1 MEPGMTFKGGDR
13 VSRRDGGTFSNGNHV
28 VTVKAPSASLP
39 YAIWFEETDTWSS
52 ASSLQLVSSA
62 PMEDLF
68 PETPKVTRQ
77 SVLDEA
83 SKLINED
90 RASDYGDP
98 KVMHQLIGDFWSTY
112 LGLETKLTPDQVG
125 MMMALMKIARSTSS
139 PKFDTYVDL
148 AGYAA
153 LAGEMSIQG

>member
-1 MEPGMTFKGGDR
+1 M
-13 VSRRDGGTFSNGNHV
+13 GTEL
-28 VTVKAPSASLP
+28 K
-39 YAIWFEETDTWSS
+39 
-52 ASSLQLVSSA
+52 
-62 PMEDLF
+62 
-68 PETPKVTRQ
+68 TPARIELVTRQ

-112 LGLETKLTPDQVG
+112 LGLETKLTPDQVA